1 MKALTELL
9 EAGGVE
15 NAAVVMGKIMHLF
28 RTSRDVRIA
37 AAVERYAA
45 ICLAVKEVKDQATNG
60 DRAALEL
67 LMNGGAASTIFINL
81 GR

>member
-9 EAGGVE
+9 AAEGVI
-15 NAAVVMGKIMHLF
+15 NAEEIMGKIMHLF
-28 RTSRDVRIA
+28 RTNRDVKIA

-45 ICLAVKEVKDQATNG
+45 ICSEIQRLKDVAGNG
-60 DRAALEL
+60 QRAALEG